1 MPTLTHTPEDP
12 LSPSGGSGPII
23 MDERRA
29 AELLGVS
36 PRTLQDMRLNGG
48 GPAFVKL
55 TGTRIGYMR
64 PDLIAWARSRVVAST
79 SAATIAC
86 GRRAAGG
93 SK

>member
-1 MPTLTHTPEDP
+1 MPSAMHIPDDP
-12 LSPSGGSGPII
+12 LIPSGGTDTII

-29 AELLGVS
+29 AAMLGVS

-64 PDLIAWARSRVVAST
+64 ADLIAWARSRVVAST
-79 SAATIAC
+79 SAATVARAKRA
-86 GRRAAGG
+86 GRVA
-93 SK
+93 